1 MDDGDGCTTVHIT
14 VHLKMMKMASFVMF
28 ISPHLE
34 NGKYKEDTLAA
45 LCRR

>member
-1 MDDGDGCTTVHIT
+1 MDGGNGYTTFHIA
-14 VHLKMMKMASFVMF
+14 VHLKMVKMANFVMF

-34 NGKYKEDTLAA
+34 NGNYKEDTLAA